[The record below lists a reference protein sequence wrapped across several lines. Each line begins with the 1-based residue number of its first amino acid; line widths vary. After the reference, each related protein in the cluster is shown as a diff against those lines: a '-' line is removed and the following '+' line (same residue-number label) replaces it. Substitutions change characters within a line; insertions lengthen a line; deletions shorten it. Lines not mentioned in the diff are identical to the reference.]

1 MLEFLLQYK
10 FIILFYLLIAL
21 FLLWKR
27 KRLDVQGKIIL
38 LYRTKWGLQWMDKYS
53 AKFREWVILLGYIG
67 VGAGYVGLIFISY
80 ILIRNL
86 WDLFTKPEA
95 VSGVSLVLPGVNV
108 PGLGVLPFWYW
119 LIAIFVIAVVHE
131 FSHGIVARAHKLEVK
146 NTGFVFFGP
155 ILGAFVEPDEKK
167 LRKEQDIIQY
177 SVLSAGSFSNIL
189 LAIVALIFMA
199 LLFSPWQQSMV
210 QPTGFTFDS
219 YVERVEGKVSAG
231 KLPAEQYP
239 FAQAGIPTGTLVTGI
254 NDLPTTNFQEFAD
267 ELSFYKPGEKV
278 MVKTKDKEYS
288 ITLAANPDQQKK
300 PFLGI
305 KDIENE
311 FDIKAGYSAG
321 LGKIAYYIVNWLTGF
336 LRWLFILSL
345 GIGLFN
351 LLPLPIVDGGRM
363 AQVFLHRLK
372 GPEVGERRYR
382 QVSLLF
388 LLIVLMNLFF
398 PLVTKLF

>member
-1 MLEFLLQYK
+1 ME
-10 FIILFYLLIAL
+10 
-21 FLLWKR
+21 
-27 KRLDVQGKIIL
+27 
-38 LYRTKWGLQWMDKYS
+38 KYS
-53 AKFREWVILLGYIG
+53 TKFREWVILLGYIG

-119 LIAIFVIAVVHE
+119 ITAIFVIAVVHE

-146 NTGFVFFGP
+146 NTGLVFFGP

-189 LAIVALIFMA
+189 LAIAALILMS
-199 LLFSPWQQSMV
+199 LLFSPWQQAMV
-210 QPTGFTFDS
+210 EPTGFTFDS
-219 YVERVEGKVSAG
+219 YVERNDEK
-231 KLPAEQYP
+231 YP
-239 FAQAGIPTGTLVTGI
+239 FAQASIPAGTLITGI
-254 NDLPTTNFQEFAD
+254 NDLATKNFQDFGE
-267 ELSFYKPGEKV
+267 ELSFYKPGEEIAVRAKE
-278 MVKTKDKEYS
+278 KDYR
-288 ITLAANPDQQKK
+288 ITLATNPDNPKK

-305 KDIENE
+305 KDIKNE
-311 FDIKAGYSAG
+311 FDIKPAYATG
-321 LGKIAYYIVNWLTGF
+321 LGNAAYYVVNWLTGF